1 MSDTTQK
8 RGLVMVYTGNGKG
21 KTTAALGQALRAI
34 GHDRKVCIIQFMK
47 GSKNYGELQAA
58 IKYLPDLEIVQSGLE
73 TFVDRDNPA
82 QIDIDLA
89 RRGLGIAKNAAVS
102 GKYQLLILD
111 EINVALDFHLL
122 ALEEVIQFIKEK
134 PPKLDLILTGR
145 GAAREI
151 TELADLVSEISEIKH
166 HYTLGLEARK
176 GIEF

>member
-1 MSDTTQK
+1 MSLATQE

-34 GHDRKVCIIQFMK
+34 GHGRKVCVVQFMK

-58 IKYLPDLEIVQSGLE
+58 ARYLPDLEIVQSGLE
-73 TFVDRDNPA
+73 TFVDRENPA

-89 RRGLGIAKNAAVS
+89 RRGIQAARNAAAS

-111 EINVALDFHLL
+111 EINVALDFRLL
-122 ALEEVIQFIKEK
+122 SLEEVIRFIKEK
-134 PPKLDLILTGR
+134 PPRLDLILTGR
-145 GAAREI
+145 GAAQEI
-151 TELADLVSEISEIKH
+151 IGLANLVSEILEVKH
-166 HYTLGLEARK
+166 HYSTGVEARE